1 MAGGLKRCDSN
12 ARSTGSCGVIELRD
26 DGGWRKEAL
35 VRRKRGNDP
44 KKSSQQLDRGRRN
57 EVSLGR
63 GPDFWLGSSSQLGTL
78 EGSLDL
84 GQGRVSY

>member
-44 KKSSQQLDRGRRN
+44 KKSSQQSDRGRRN
-57 EVSLGR
+57 EVSLRKRPRLLAWVIKPVRDSRRKSGFGA
-63 GPDFWLGSSSQLGTL
+63 GPC
-78 EGSLDL
+78 
-84 GQGRVSY
+84 